1 MIKQKL
7 EYILSLNGI
16 SILIGIVGGILGIM
30 SIFIDWDT
38 QLSIK
43 WLAALWITYSFILI
57 VSMKLT
63 YDIYMMHKL
72 RLKTNNKV
80 IQYSSTDLLL
90 LVQNNQNLEYSQS
103 VSIYYLKDDFQLLMA
118 SGYVQN
124 IQEKFVQIKMIGFNK
139 DFTDSY
145 EKEYEMIVNNNANAL
160 ASVLI
165 KNYISYNG

>member
-16 SILIGIVGGILGIM
+16 SILIGIVGCILGIM

>member
-103 VSIYYLKDDFQLLMA
+103 VSIYYLKDDLQLLMA